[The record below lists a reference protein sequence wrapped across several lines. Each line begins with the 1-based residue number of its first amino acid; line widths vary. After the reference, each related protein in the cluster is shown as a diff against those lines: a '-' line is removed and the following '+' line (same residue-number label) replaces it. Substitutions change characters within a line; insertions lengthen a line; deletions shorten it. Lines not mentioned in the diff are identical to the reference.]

1 MSPWVA
7 KAVILAANI
16 AMIVIRAPHGQ
27 RSRKVKVTED
37 RKGPLETV
45 LLALAVLGFLI
56 PLIWIVSPLFAF
68 ADYPLHPVPLA
79 IGTILLVVGL
89 WLFHRSHADLGT
101 NWSITLQV
109 RETHSFVSQG
119 VYRRIRHPMYSAL
132 FLYSFGQL
140 LALPN
145 WIAGPSYLAPFG
157 LLFLLRVAAEERMM
171 LDRFGA
177 DYRAYMAR
185 TKRIV
190 PGVW

>member
-37 RKGPLETV
+37 RKGPLETF

-56 PLIWIVSPLFAF
+56 PLLWIVSPLLAF

-109 RETHSFVSQG
+109 RETHSLVSQG
-119 VYRRIRHPMYSAL
+119 VYRCIRHPMYSAL

-140 LALPN
+140 LTLPN
-145 WIAGPSYLAPFG
+145 WIAGPSYLVPFA
-157 LLFLLRVAAEERMM
+157 LLFLLRVGAEERMM